1 MSLWSERI
9 LGEFP
14 PDLARFWIAADPD
27 DVLLDEHILSEL
39 RGRGF
44 EVMPLEDP
52 IAFRADYEA
61 RWRQAWDEGGPG
73 PAKAL
78 VLHLRSAEPGALP
91 WDYLRQAR
99 LVRLSLANLF
109 PLLSYGVVQR
119 LGAEYREALFEAHAK
134 HASQSLGEAATKE
147 LILTHIFQLGPHL
160 IAGNVDFW
168 RELLRLHYRNTPLPR
183 LLADHVQDI
192 LDSKPAFQG
201 LPVSELFASLA
212 TFLRVVQA
220 AWESFL
226 KGKGIEGSRVAE
238 PPSPEYVGDSGR
250 GIYPVPR
257 KIEIPFEHPDIR
269 ALIDSMFLDGTLH
282 PLLVQKVPA
291 DVPDWLTVG
300 IVRDPAAR
308 RNLVRDGL
316 KRLLDTLPSIEAS
329 YRDWLSFA
337 KSFGEILSRFHALD
351 QAHAQGLDGLLQ
363 EVQQRSDELLVS
375 WMRKHYSDLPSLPV
389 ATAPVMLHQVPRF
402 LALRRGAGEKKVAL
416 LVFDGL
422 AMDQWVQIR
431 EHVTGRAPELVF
443 DEGPCFAWLPTL
455 TAVSRQALFSGLKP
469 RELADSIAGTS
480 AEPYLW
486 SRFWQDQGLRTSEI
500 LYRKGIRRVDQ
511 LDELAEALSKPSLKV
526 AGLVV
531 DTIDEMVHGAVLGK
545 RGIKS
550 QIDSWCASGF
560 VEQLFGLLLDQ
571 GFQVY
576 LTADHGNVEAI
587 GAGRPNQ
594 GVIAESRGERV
605 RVYSTDLL
613 RKQSAEQIPGTIEL
627 PSPALPPDFLPLFAG
642 ARTAFVNK
650 GEPLVAHG
658 GISVEEL
665 IVPFITVGARLRA
678 TDCDRTENT
687 RS

>member
-1 MSLWSERI
+1 MMSLWSERI

-14 PDLARFWIAADPD
+14 PDLVRFWIAADPD
-27 DVLLDEHILSEL
+27 DVLLDEHILAEL
-39 RGRGF
+39 RSRGF
-44 EVMPLEDP
+44 EVMPFEDA

-61 RWRQAWDEGGPG
+61 RWRRAWDQGEPG
-73 PAKAL
+73 PAPGSATAL
-78 VLHLRSAEPGALP
+78 VLHLRSSEPGDLP

-99 LVRLSLANLF
+99 LVHLSLANLF
-109 PLLSYGVVQR
+109 PRLSYGVVHR
-119 LGAEYREALFEAHAK
+119 LGAEFREALFDAHAK
-134 HASQSLGEAATKE
+134 HASQSPDQIWGEAATKE
-147 LILTHIFQLGPHL
+147 FILTHIFQLGPHL
-160 IAGNVDFW
+160 IAGNVDLW

-220 AWESFL
+220 AWERFL
-226 KGKGIEGSRVAE
+226 KGKGIAGSRVAE
-238 PPSPEYVGDSGR
+238 PPSPEYVGDPEGT
-250 GIYPVPR
+250 I
-257 KIEIPFEHPDIR
+257 KIPFEHPDIR

-431 EHVTGRAPELVF
+431 EHVTGRAPKLVF
-443 DEGPCFAWLPTL
+443 DEGACFAWLPTL

-469 RELADSIAGTS
+469 REFADSIAGTS
-480 AEPYLW
+480 AEPSLW
-486 SRFWQDQGLRTSEI
+486 PRFWQDQGLRASEI

-511 LDELAEALSKPSLKV
+511 LDELAEALSKSSLKV

-531 DTIDEMVHGAVLGK
+531 DTIDEIVHGAVLGK
-545 RGIKS
+545 RGIAS
-550 QIDSWCASGF
+550 QIDSWCTSGF
-560 VEQLFGLLLDQ
+560 VEQLFALLLDQ
-571 GFQVY
+571 GFHVY

-605 RVYSTDLL
+605 RIYPTDLL

-642 ARTAFVNK
+642 ARTAFVK
-650 GEPLVAHG
+650 AGEPLVSHG

-665 IVPFITVGARLRA
+665 IVPFVAVGARLRA
-678 TDCDRTENT
+678 TD
-687 RS
+687 

>member
-44 EVMPLEDP
+44 EVLPFEDA

-61 RWRQAWDEGGPG
+61 RWRQAWDQGEPG

-78 VLHLRSAEPGALP
+78 VLHLRSSEPGDLP

-109 PLLSYGVVQR
+109 PRLSYGVVHR

-134 HASQSLGEAATKE
+134 HASQSPDQIWGEAATKE

-160 IAGNVDFW
+160 ISGNVDLW
-168 RELLRLHYRNTPLPR
+168 RELLRLHYRNTPLPT
-183 LLADHVQDI
+183 LLADHVQSI
-192 LDSKPAFQG
+192 LESKPAFEG
-201 LPVSELFASLA
+201 LPISELFASQA

-220 AWESFL
+220 AWERFL
-226 KGKGIEGSRVAE
+226 EAKGILGLRIAEDRPPDSGWDTKGKI
-238 PPSPEYVGDSGR
+238 D
-250 GIYPVPR
+250 
-257 KIEIPFEHPDIR
+257 IPFEHPDIR

-282 PLLVQKVPA
+282 PLLVQKVPT
-291 DVPDWLTVG
+291 DVPDWLAIG

-316 KRLLDTLPSIEAS
+316 TRLLDTMPSDGGS
-329 YRDWLSFA
+329 YRDWLAFA
-337 KSFGEILSRFHALD
+337 KSQGEILSRFHGLD
-351 QAHAQGLDGLLQ
+351 QAHAQGLDDLLQ
-363 EVQQRSDELLVS
+363 KARQRSDELLAS
-375 WMRKHYSDLPSLPV
+375 WLRKHYSDLPSLP
-389 ATAPVMLHQVPRF
+389 AAAAPAMLHQVPRF
-402 LALRRGAGEKKVAL
+402 LAMRRSTGQKKVAL

-422 AMDQWVQIR
+422 AIDQWVQIR
-431 EHVTGRAPELVF
+431 EHVTGRAPKLVF
-443 DEGPCFAWLPTL
+443 DEGACFAWLPTL

-469 RELADSIAGTS
+469 REFADSIAGTS
-480 AEPYLW
+480 AEPALW
-486 SRFWQDQGLRTSEI
+486 SRFWQDQGLRASEI

-511 LDELAEALSKPSLKV
+511 LDALAEELSKPSLKV

-531 DTIDEMVHGAVLGK
+531 DTIDEIVHGAVLGK
-545 RGIKS
+545 RGIAS
-550 QIDSWCASGF
+550 QIDSWCTSGF
-560 VEQLFGLLLDQ
+560 VEQLFALLLDR
-571 GFQVY
+571 GFRVY

-605 RVYSTDLL
+605 RIYPTELL

-627 PSPALPPDFLPLFAG
+627 PSPALPPEFLPLFAG
-642 ARTAFVNK
+642 GRTAFVNK

-665 IVPFITVGARLRA
+665 IVPFV
-678 TDCDRTENT
+678 EVNQPN
-687 RS
+687 

>member
-39 RGRGF
+39 RDRGF
-44 EVMPLEDP
+44 EVLPFEDA

-61 RWRQAWDEGGPG
+61 RWRQPWDHCEPG

-78 VLHLRSAEPGALP
+78 VLHLRSSEPGDLP

-109 PLLSYGVVQR
+109 PLLSYGVVHR
-119 LGAEYREALFEAHAK
+119 LGAEYREALFDAHAK
-134 HASQSLGEAATKE
+134 HASQSLGEAATKDF
-147 LILTHIFQLGPHL
+147 ILTHIFQLGPHL
-160 IAGNVDFW
+160 ISGNVDLW
-168 RELLRLHYRNTPLPR
+168 RELLRLHYRNTPLPT
-183 LLADHVQDI
+183 LLADHVQNI
-192 LDSKPAFQG
+192 LAPKPAFAG
-201 LPVSELFASLA
+201 LPISELFASLA
-212 TFLRVVQA
+212 TFLRVVQV
-220 AWESFL
+220 AWERFL

-238 PPSPEYVGDSGR
+238 PPSPEYAEVR
-250 GIYPVPR
+250 GG
-257 KIEIPFEHPDIR
+257 KIEIPFDHPDIR

-316 KRLLDTLPSIEAS
+316 KRLLDTMPSDDGS

-351 QAHAQGLDGLLQ
+351 QAHAQGLDDMLQ
-363 EVQQRSDELLVS
+363 KVQQRSDELLAS
-375 WMRKHYSDLPSLPV
+375 WIRKHYSDLPSLPV
-389 ATAPVMLHQVPRF
+389 AAAPVMLHQVPRF
-402 LALRRGAGEKKVAL
+402 LAMRRGAFDAKVAL

-431 EHVTGRAPELVF
+431 EHVTGRAPKLVF
-443 DEGPCFAWLPTL
+443 DEGACFAWLPTL

-469 RELADSIAGTS
+469 REFADSIAGTS
-480 AEPYLW
+480 AEPSLW
-486 SRFWQDQGLRTSEI
+486 SRFWQDQGLRASEI
-500 LYRKGIRRVDQ
+500 LFRKGIRRLDQ

-526 AGLVV
+526 AGIVV
-531 DTIDEMVHGAVLGK
+531 DTIDEIVHGAVLGK
-545 RGIKS
+545 RGIAS
-550 QIDSWCASGF
+550 QIDSWCTSGF
-560 VEQLFGLLLDQ
+560 VEQLFALLLDQ
-571 GFQVY
+571 GFDVY

-605 RVYSTDLL
+605 RIYPTDLL

-642 ARTAFVNK
+642 GRTAFVNK

-665 IVPFITVGARLRA
+665 IVPFV
-678 TDCDRTENT
+678 EVNQPN
-687 RS
+687 

>member
-39 RGRGF
+39 RSRGF
-44 EVMPLEDP
+44 EVLPFEDA

-61 RWRQAWDEGGPG
+61 RWRQPWDQGEPG

-78 VLHLRSAEPGALP
+78 VLHLRSAEPGAIP
-91 WDYLRQAR
+91 WDYLRRAR

-134 HASQSLGEAATKE
+134 HASQSPNQIWGEAATKE
-147 LILTHIFQLGPHL
+147 FILTHIFQLGPHL
-160 IAGNVDFW
+160 IAGNVDLW

-183 LLADHVQDI
+183 LLADHVLDI

-220 AWESFL
+220 AWERFL

-238 PPSPEYVGDSGR
+238 PQSPEYVGDPAG
-250 GIYPVPR
+250 

-291 DVPDWLTVG
+291 EMPDWLTVG

-316 KRLLDTLPSIEAS
+316 KRLLDAMPSIEAS

-351 QAHAQGLDGLLQ
+351 QAHAQGLDDLLQ
-363 EVQQRSDELLVS
+363 EVQRRSDELLVS

-431 EHVTGRAPELVF
+431 EHVTGRAPKLVF
-443 DEGPCFAWLPTL
+443 DEGACFAWLPTL

-469 RELADSIAGTS
+469 REFADSIAGTS
-480 AEPYLW
+480 AEPSLW
-486 SRFWQDQGLRTSEI
+486 SRFWQDQGLRASEI

-526 AGLVV
+526 AGIVV
-531 DTIDEMVHGAVLGK
+531 DTIDEIVHGAVLGK
-545 RGIKS
+545 RGIAS
-550 QIDSWCASGF
+550 QIDSWCTSGF
-560 VEQLFGLLLDQ
+560 VEQLLALLLDR
-571 GFQVY
+571 GFDVY

-605 RVYSTDLL
+605 RIYPTDLL

-627 PSPALPPDFLPLFAG
+627 PSPALPPNFLPLFAG
-642 ARTAFVNK
+642 ARTAFVHK

-665 IVPFITVGARLRA
+665 IVPFV
-678 TDCDRTENT
+678 EVHQPN
-687 RS
+687 

>member
-27 DVLLDEHILSEL
+27 DVLLDEHILAEL
-39 RGRGF
+39 RSRGF
-44 EVMPLEDP
+44 EVLPFEDA

-61 RWRQAWDEGGPG
+61 RWRRAWDHGEPG
-73 PAKAL
+73 PAPGSARAL
-78 VLHLRSAEPGALP
+78 VLHLRSSEPGDLP

-109 PLLSYGVVQR
+109 PRLSYGVVHR
-119 LGAEYREALFEAHAK
+119 LGTEYREALFDAHAK

-147 LILTHIFQLGPHL
+147 FILTHIFQLGPHL
-160 IAGNVDFW
+160 ISGKVDLW
-168 RELLRLHYRNTPLPR
+168 RELLRLHYRNTPLPT
-183 LLADHVQDI
+183 LLANHVENI
-192 LDSKPAFQG
+192 LAPKPAFAG
-201 LPVSELFASLA
+201 LPISELVASQA
-212 TFLRVVQA
+212 TFLRVVQG
-220 AWESFL
+220 AWDRFL
-226 KGKGIEGSRVAE
+226 RGKGIEGSWVAE
-238 PPSPEYVGDSGR
+238 SPSPEYVGDPEG
-250 GIYPVPR
+250 

-269 ALIDSMFLDGTLH
+269 SLIDSMFLDGTLH

-291 DVPDWLTVG
+291 GVPDWLTVG

-316 KRLLDTLPSIEAS
+316 KRLLDTMPSIEAS
-329 YRDWLSFA
+329 YRDWLTFA
-337 KSFGEILSRFHALD
+337 KSFGEILSRLHALD
-351 QAHAQGLDGLLQ
+351 QAHAQGLDDMLQ
-363 EVQQRSDELLVS
+363 KVQQRSDELLVS

-431 EHVTGRAPELVF
+431 EHVTGRAPKLVF
-443 DEGPCFAWLPTL
+443 DEGACFAWLPTL

-469 RELADSIAGTS
+469 REFADSIAGTS

-486 SRFWQDQGLRTSEI
+486 SRFWQDQGLRASEI

-531 DTIDEMVHGAVLGK
+531 DTIDEIVHGAVLGK
-545 RGIKS
+545 RGIAS
-550 QIDSWCASGF
+550 QIDSWCTSGF
-560 VEQLFGLLLDQ
+560 VEQLLALLLDQ
-571 GFQVY
+571 GFHVY

-605 RVYSTDLL
+605 RVYSTNLL

-665 IVPFITVGARLRA
+665 IVPFV
-678 TDCDRTENT
+678 EVNQPN
-687 RS
+687 

>member
-1 MSLWSERI
+1 
-9 LGEFP
+9 
-14 PDLARFWIAADPD
+14 
-27 DVLLDEHILSEL
+27 
-39 RGRGF
+39 
-44 EVMPLEDP
+44 
-52 IAFRADYEA
+52 
-61 RWRQAWDEGGPG
+61 
-73 PAKAL
+73 
-78 VLHLRSAEPGALP
+78 
-91 WDYLRQAR
+91 
-99 LVRLSLANLF
+99 
-109 PLLSYGVVQR
+109 
-119 LGAEYREALFEAHAK
+119 
-134 HASQSLGEAATKE
+134 
-147 LILTHIFQLGPHL
+147 
-160 IAGNVDFW
+160 
-168 RELLRLHYRNTPLPR
+168 
-183 LLADHVQDI
+183 
-192 LDSKPAFQG
+192 
-201 LPVSELFASLA
+201 
-212 TFLRVVQA
+212 
-220 AWESFL
+220 
-226 KGKGIEGSRVAE
+226 
-238 PPSPEYVGDSGR
+238 
-250 GIYPVPR
+250 
-257 KIEIPFEHPDIR
+257 
-269 ALIDSMFLDGTLH
+269 MFLDGTLH

-291 DVPDWLTVG
+291 DGPDWLTVG

-316 KRLLDTLPSIEAS
+316 KRLLDTMPSIEAS
-329 YRDWLSFA
+329 YRDRLTFA

-351 QAHAQGLDGLLQ
+351 QAHAQGLDDLLQ
-363 EVQQRSDELLVS
+363 KVQQRSDELLAS

-431 EHVTGRAPELVF
+431 EHVTGRAPKLVF
-443 DEGPCFAWLPTL
+443 DEGACFAWLPTL

-469 RELADSIAGTS
+469 REFADSIAGTS
-480 AEPYLW
+480 AEPSLW
-486 SRFWQDQGLRTSEI
+486 SRFWQDQGLRAGEI

-531 DTIDEMVHGAVLGK
+531 DTIDEIVHGAVLGK
-545 RGIKS
+545 RGIAS
-550 QIDSWCASGF
+550 QIDSWCTSGF
-560 VEQLFGLLLDQ
+560 VEQLLALLLDQ
-571 GFQVY
+571 GFHVY

-605 RVYSTDLL
+605 RIYPTDLL

-665 IVPFITVGARLRA
+665 IVPFVSVGARSRA
-678 TDCDRTENT
+678 TDPPRA
-687 RS
+687 

>member
-1 MSLWSERI
+1 MSLWSKRI

-39 RGRGF
+39 RSRGF
-44 EVMPLEDP
+44 EVMPFEDA

-61 RWRQAWDEGGPG
+61 RWRRAWDQGEPG

-78 VLHLRSAEPGALP
+78 VLHLRSTEPGDLP

-109 PLLSYGVVQR
+109 PLLSYGVVHR
-119 LGAEYREALFEAHAK
+119 LGAEYREALFDAHAK
-134 HASQSLGEAATKE
+134 HASQSPDQIWGEAATKE
-147 LILTHIFQLGPHL
+147 FILTHIFQLGPHL
-160 IAGNVDFW
+160 IAGSVDLW
-168 RELLRLHYRNTPLPR
+168 RELLRLHYRNRPLPT
-183 LLADHVQDI
+183 LLADHVETI
-192 LDSKPAFQG
+192 LAPKPAFEG
-201 LPVSELFASLA
+201 LPISELFASLA

-220 AWESFL
+220 AWERFL

-238 PPSPEYVGDSGR
+238 PPSPEYVSDPEGNID
-250 GIYPVPR
+250 
-257 KIEIPFEHPDIR
+257 IPFEHPDIR
-269 ALIDSMFLDGTLH
+269 SLIDSMFLDGTLH
-282 PLLVQKVPA
+282 PLLVQKVPS
-291 DVPDWLTVG
+291 DVADWLAVG
-300 IVRDPAAR
+300 MVRDPAAR
-308 RNLVRDGL
+308 RNLVCDGL
-316 KRLLDTLPSIEAS
+316 KRLLDTMPSDDRS
-329 YRDWLSFA
+329 YRDWLTFA

-351 QAHAQGLDGLLQ
+351 PAHAQRLDDLLQ
-363 EVQQRSDELLVS
+363 KVQQRSDELLAS
-375 WMRKHYSDLPSLPV
+375 WIRKHYADLPSLPV

-402 LALRRGAGEKKVAL
+402 LAMRRGACDAKVAL

-431 EHVTGRAPELVF
+431 EHVTGLAPKLVF
-443 DEGPCFAWLPTL
+443 DEGACFAWLPTL

-469 RELADSIAGTS
+469 REFADSIAGTN
-480 AEPYLW
+480 AEPSLW
-486 SRFWQDQGLRTSEI
+486 SRFWQDQGLRVSEI

-511 LDELAEALSKPSLKV
+511 LDALAAELSKPSLKV

-531 DTIDEMVHGAVLGK
+531 DTIDEIVHGAVLGK

-560 VEQLFGLLLDQ
+560 VEQLFALLLNQD
-571 GFQVY
+571 FHVY

-587 GAGRPNQ
+587 GVGRPNQ

-605 RVYSTDLL
+605 RIYPTDLL

-642 ARTAFVNK
+642 GRTAFVNK

-665 IVPFITVGARLRA
+665 IVPFVEVTQL
-678 TDCDRTENT
+678 N
-687 RS
+687 

>member
-27 DVLLDEHILSEL
+27 DVLLDEHILSKL
-39 RGRGF
+39 RSRGF
-44 EVMPLEDP
+44 EVLPFEDA

-61 RWRQAWDEGGPG
+61 RWRRAWDQGEPG
-73 PAKAL
+73 PAPGSATAL
-78 VLHLRSAEPGALP
+78 VLHLRSSEPGDLP

-99 LVRLSLANLF
+99 LVHLSLANLF
-109 PLLSYGVVQR
+109 PRLSYGVVHR

-147 LILTHIFQLGPHL
+147 FILTHIFQFGPHL
-160 IAGNVDFW
+160 ISGNVDLW
-168 RELLRLHYRNTPLPR
+168 RELLRLHYRNTPLPT

-192 LDSKPAFQG
+192 LASKPAFQG
-201 LPVSELFASLA
+201 LPISQLFASQA
-212 TFLRVVQA
+212 IFLRVVQT

-226 KGKGIEGSRVAE
+226 KGKGIEGSRVTE
-238 PPSPEYVGDSGR
+238 PPSLEYIGDPEG
-250 GIYPVPR
+250 

-291 DVPDWLTVG
+291 EVPDWLTVG

-316 KRLLDTLPSIEAS
+316 KRLLRTVPAMDAGH
-329 YRDWLSFA
+329 RDWLAFA
-337 KSFGEILSRFHALD
+337 KSQGEILSRFHALD
-351 QAHAQGLDGLLQ
+351 QAHATELADLLQ
-363 EVQQRSDELLVS
+363 EVEQRSDEWLVS
-375 WMRKHYSDLPSLPV
+375 WIAKHYSDLPSLP
-389 ATAPVMLHQVPRF
+389 AAAAPVMLHQVPRF
-402 LALRRGAGEKKVAL
+402 LAMRRDAFDEKVAL

-431 EHVTGRAPELVF
+431 EHVTGRTPEVVF
-443 DEGPCFAWLPTL
+443 DEGACFACLPTL

-469 RELADSIAGTS
+469 REFADSIAGTS
-480 AEPYLW
+480 AEPALW
-486 SRFWQDQGLRTSEI
+486 SRFWQDQGLRASEI
-500 LYRKGIRRVDQ
+500 LYRNGIRRVDQ
-511 LDELAEALSKPSLKV
+511 LYELAEALSKASLKV

-531 DTIDEMVHGAVLGK
+531 DTIDEIVHGAVLGK
-545 RGIKS
+545 RGIAS

-560 VEQLFGLLLDQ
+560 VEQLFALLLDQ
-571 GFQVY
+571 GFHIY

-613 RKQSAEQIPGTIEL
+613 RKQSAAQIPGTIEL

-642 ARTAFVNK
+642 GRTAFVNK

-678 TDCDRTENT
+678 TDCDQTET
-687 RS
+687 SPS

>member
-1 MSLWSERI
+1 
-9 LGEFP
+9 
-14 PDLARFWIAADPD
+14 
-27 DVLLDEHILSEL
+27 
-39 RGRGF
+39 
-44 EVMPLEDP
+44 
-52 IAFRADYEA
+52 
-61 RWRQAWDEGGPG
+61 
-73 PAKAL
+73 
-78 VLHLRSAEPGALP
+78 
-91 WDYLRQAR
+91 
-99 LVRLSLANLF
+99 LANLF
-109 PLLSYGVVQR
+109 PRLSYGVVHR
-119 LGAEYREALFEAHAK
+119 LGVEYRETLFDAHAK
-134 HASQSLGEAATKE
+134 HASQSPDQIWGEATTKDF
-147 LILTHIFQLGPHL
+147 ILTHIFQLGPHL
-160 IAGNVDFW
+160 ISGNVDLW
-168 RELLRLHYRNTPLPR
+168 RELLRLHYRNTPLPA
-183 LLADHVQDI
+183 LLADHVHGI
-192 LDSKPAFQG
+192 LESKHAFEG
-201 LPVSELFASLA
+201 LPISELFASPA

-220 AWESFL
+220 AWERFL

-238 PPSPEYVGDSGR
+238 PPSPEYVGDPEG
-250 GIYPVPR
+250 

-291 DVPDWLTVG
+291 DVPDWLAVG

-316 KRLLDTLPSIEAS
+316 KRLLDTMPSEDGS

-337 KSFGEILSRFHALD
+337 KSFGEILSRLHALD
-351 QAHAQGLDGLLQ
+351 QAHAKGLAAMLQ
-363 EVQQRSDELLVS
+363 EVQQRSDELLAS
-375 WMRKHYSDLPSLPV
+375 WIRKHDSDLPSLPV
-389 ATAPVMLHQVPRF
+389 AAAPVMLHQVPRF
-402 LALRRGAGEKKVAL
+402 LAMRRGAFDAKVAL

-431 EHVTGRAPELVF
+431 EHVTGRAPKLVF
-443 DEGPCFAWLPTL
+443 DEGACFAWLPTL

-469 RELADSIAGTS
+469 REFADSIAGTS
-480 AEPYLW
+480 AEPSLW
-486 SRFWQDQGLRTSEI
+486 SRFWQDQGLRASEI
-500 LYRKGIRRVDQ
+500 LYRKGIRRLDQ
-511 LDELAEALSKPSLKV
+511 LDELAEALSNPSLKV

-531 DTIDEMVHGAVLGK
+531 DTIDEIVHGAVLGK
-545 RGIKS
+545 RGIMS

-560 VEQLFGLLLDQ
+560 VEQLFALLLDQ
-571 GFQVY
+571 GFHVY

-665 IVPFITVGARLRA
+665 IVPFVSVGARSRA
-678 TDCDRTENT
+678 TDPP
-687 RS
+687 SA

>member
-39 RGRGF
+39 RDRGF
-44 EVMPLEDP
+44 EVLPFEDA

-61 RWRQAWDEGGPG
+61 RWRQVWDQGESGPAPG
-73 PAKAL
+73 SAKAL
-78 VLHLRSAEPGALP
+78 VLHLRSSEPGNLP

-109 PLLSYGVVQR
+109 PRLSYGVVHR
-119 LGAEYREALFEAHAK
+119 LGAEYREALFDAHAK
-134 HASQSLGEAATKE
+134 HASQSLGEAATKDF
-147 LILTHIFQLGPHL
+147 ILTHIFQLGPHL
-160 IAGNVDFW
+160 IAGNVDLW

-220 AWESFL
+220 AWERFL
-226 KGKGIEGSRVAE
+226 KGKGIAGSRVTE
-238 PPSPEYVGDSGR
+238 PPSPEYVGDPEGT
-250 GIYPVPR
+250 
-257 KIEIPFEHPDIR
+257 IEIPFEHPDIR

-291 DVPDWLTVG
+291 DGPDWLAVG

-316 KRLLDTLPSIEAS
+316 KRLLDTVPSDDGS
-329 YRDWLSFA
+329 YRDWVAFA
-337 KSFGEILSRFHALD
+337 KSQGEILSRFHALD
-351 QAHAQGLDGLLQ
+351 PAYAKGLEGTLQ
-363 EVQQRSDELLVS
+363 EIHQRSDERLVS
-375 WMRKHYSDLPSLPV
+375 WLAKHFSDLPSLP
-389 ATAPVMLHQVPRF
+389 AAAAPAMLHQVPRF
-402 LALRRGAGEKKVAL
+402 LAMRRGAFDEKVAL

-431 EHVTGRAPELVF
+431 EHVTGRAPKLVF
-443 DEGPCFAWLPTL
+443 DEGACFAWLPTL

-469 RELADSIAGTS
+469 REFADSIAGTS
-480 AEPYLW
+480 AEPSLW
-486 SRFWQDQGLRTSEI
+486 LRFWQDQGLRASEI

-511 LDELAEALSKPSLKV
+511 LDELAAELSKPSIKV
-526 AGLVV
+526 AGLVI
-531 DTIDEMVHGAVLGK
+531 DTIDEIVHGAVLGK
-545 RGIKS
+545 RGIAS
-550 QIDSWCASGF
+550 QIDSWCTSGF
-560 VEQLFGLLLDQ
+560 VEQLFALLLNQD
-571 GFQVY
+571 FHVY

-613 RKQSAEQIPGTIEL
+613 RTQSAEQIPGTIEL

-642 ARTAFVNK
+642 GRTAFVNK

-665 IVPFITVGARLRA
+665 IVPFV
-678 TDCDRTENT
+678 EVNQPN
-687 RS
+687 

>member
-27 DVLLDEHILSEL
+27 DVLLDEHILAEL
-39 RGRGF
+39 RSRGF
-44 EVMPLEDP
+44 EVLPFEDA

-61 RWRQAWDEGGPG
+61 RWRWAWDQGEPG

-78 VLHLRSAEPGALP
+78 VLHLRSSEPGDLP

-109 PLLSYGVVQR
+109 PRLSYGVVHR
-119 LGAEYREALFEAHAK
+119 LGVEYREALFEAHAK
-134 HASQSLGEAATKE
+134 HASQSLGETATKE

-160 IAGNVDFW
+160 ISGNVDLW
-168 RELLRLHYRNTPLPR
+168 RELLRLHFRNTPLPT
-183 LLADHVQDI
+183 LLADHVESI
-192 LDSKPAFQG
+192 LAPKPAFAG
-201 LPVSELFASLA
+201 LPISEMFASQA

-220 AWESFL
+220 AWERFL
-226 KGKGIEGSRVAE
+226 KGKGIAGSRVAE
-238 PPSPEYVGDSGR
+238 PPSPEYFGDPEG
-250 GIYPVPR
+250 
-257 KIEIPFEHPDIR
+257 KIEIPFEHPDVR

-291 DVPDWLTVG
+291 DGPDWLTVG

-337 KSFGEILSRFHALD
+337 KSFGEILSRLHALD
-351 QAHAQGLDGLLQ
+351 QAHAQGLDDLLQ
-363 EVQQRSDELLVS
+363 KVQQRSDELLVS

-431 EHVTGRAPELVF
+431 EHVTGRAPELIF
-443 DEGPCFAWLPTL
+443 DEGACFAWLPTL
-455 TAVSRQALFSGLKP
+455 TAVSRQALFAGLKP
-469 RELADSIAGTS
+469 REFADSIAGTS
-480 AEPYLW
+480 AEPALW
-486 SRFWQDQGLRTSEI
+486 SRFWQDQGLRASEI

-511 LDELAEALSKPSLKV
+511 LDTLAEALSKPSLKA

-531 DTIDEMVHGAVLGK
+531 DTIDEIVHGAVLGK
-545 RGIKS
+545 RGIAS

-560 VEQLFGLLLDQ
+560 VEQLFALLLDQ
-571 GFQVY
+571 GFYVY

-587 GAGRPNQ
+587 GTGRPNQ

-627 PSPALPPDFLPLFAG
+627 PSPALPPEFLPLFAG
-642 ARTAFVNK
+642 GRTAFVNK

-665 IVPFITVGARLRA
+665 IVPFVEVNQA
-678 TDCDRTENT
+678 N
-687 RS
+687 

>member
-1 MSLWSERI
+1 MSCWTSTSC
-9 LGEFP
+9 P
-14 PDLARFWIAADPD
+14 SCA
-27 DVLLDEHILSEL
+27 S
-39 RGRGF
+39 RGF
-44 EVMPLEDP
+44 EVLPFEDA

-61 RWRQAWDEGGPG
+61 RWRRAWDQGEPG
-73 PAKAL
+73 PAGRAL
-78 VLHLRSAEPGALP
+78 VLHLRSSEPGDLP

-109 PLLSYGVVQR
+109 PRLSYGVVHR

-147 LILTHIFQLGPHL
+147 FILTHIFQLGPHL
-160 IAGNVDFW
+160 IAGNVDLW
-168 RELLRLHYRNTPLPR
+168 RELLRLHYRNTPLPT

-220 AWESFL
+220 AWERFL
-226 KGKGIEGSRVAE
+226 KGKGIAGSRVTE
-238 PPSPEYVGDSGR
+238 PPSPEYVGDPEGT
-250 GIYPVPR
+250 
-257 KIEIPFEHPDIR
+257 IEIPFEHPDIR

-402 LALRRGAGEKKVAL
+402 LAMRRGAGEKKVAL

-431 EHVTGRAPELVF
+431 EHVTERAPKLVF
-443 DEGPCFAWLPTL
+443 DEGACFAWLPTL

-469 RELADSIAGTS
+469 REFADSIAGTS
-480 AEPYLW
+480 AEPSLW
-486 SRFWQDQGLRTSEI
+486 SRFWQDQGLRASEI

-531 DTIDEMVHGAVLGK
+531 DTIDEIVHGAVLGK
-545 RGIKS
+545 RGIAS
-550 QIDSWCASGF
+550 QIDSWCTSGF
-560 VEQLFGLLLDQ
+560 VEQLFALLLDQ
-571 GFQVY
+571 GFHVY

-605 RVYSTDLL
+605 RIYPTDLL

-642 ARTAFVNK
+642 GRTAFVNK

-665 IVPFITVGARLRA
+665 IVPFV
-678 TDCDRTENT
+678 EVNQPN
-687 RS
+687 